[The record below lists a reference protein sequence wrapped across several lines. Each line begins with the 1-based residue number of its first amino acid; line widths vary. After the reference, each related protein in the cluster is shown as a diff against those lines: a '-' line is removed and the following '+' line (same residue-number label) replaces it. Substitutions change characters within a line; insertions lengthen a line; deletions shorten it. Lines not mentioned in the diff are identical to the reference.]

1 MKLKKAKYILY
12 DEELIE
18 LNKRNELVNE
28 YLLVA
33 QALDLQKRFWLNGKL
48 EKMGLDS
55 SKQYSI
61 DNKTGKITEI
71 KNEPKKD

>member
-1 MKLKKAKYILY
+1 MKLKK
-12 DEELIE
+12 EELIE

-28 YLLVA
+28 HLLTA

-55 SKQYSI
+55 TKQYSI
-61 DNKTGKITEI
+61 DNKNGAIIETKD
-71 KNEPKKD
+71 EPKKD